1 MLVKKLPFKRLV
13 REIVQEYKTDSIFQT
28 SAVLALQEAAEAYIV
43 RVFQYANLCGIHCKR
58 VTVMPGDIQFAR
70 RISEKQR

>member
-13 REIVQEYKTDSIFQT
+13 KEIVQEYKTESIFQS

-43 RVFQYANLCGIHCKR
+43 RVLQYANLCGIHCKR
-58 VTVMPGDIQFAR
+58 VTVMPGDIQFAK